1 MLHELVLMMAIN
13 IQSHVKKSMIITEY
27 LLDHSIPRY
36 NTNTVKST
44 IIQFYSLISYTKHV
58 PEALLEDNMRR
69 AG

>member
-1 MLHELVLMMAIN
+1 MLHELVPMMAIN
-13 IQSHVKKSMIITEY
+13 IQSHVKKCMIITEY

-44 IIQFYSLISYTKHV
+44 ITKHV
-58 PEALLEDNMRR
+58 PEALLEGNMRR